1 MKLNIYKSQTEVE
14 KVLETDAYDIMYGT
28 VEDILS
34 ILDDVGDLADNDALV
49 DAIRKNRQKL
59 NDLLLDVFPEA
70 TEEDLRKIKLKELIP
85 FFIELFTFVSGSLG
99 TEKN

>member
-1 MKLNIYKSQTEVE
+1 MKLKIYKNQTEVE
-14 KVLETDAYDIMYGT
+14 KVLETEAYDIMYGT

-34 ILDDVGDLADNDALV
+34 ILDDVGDLSDNDALV

-59 NDLLLDVFPEA
+59 NDLLLDVFPDA